1 MLLFS
6 SSSSFKSF
14 TDCQGNKQVH
24 LGPMSL
30 TGGAEGK
37 TKGVEKYNI
46 HSSL

>member
-6 SSSSFKSF
+6 YSSSFKSF

-30 TGGAEGK
+30 TGGGQGK
-37 TKGVEKYNI
+37 TKGIEKYII